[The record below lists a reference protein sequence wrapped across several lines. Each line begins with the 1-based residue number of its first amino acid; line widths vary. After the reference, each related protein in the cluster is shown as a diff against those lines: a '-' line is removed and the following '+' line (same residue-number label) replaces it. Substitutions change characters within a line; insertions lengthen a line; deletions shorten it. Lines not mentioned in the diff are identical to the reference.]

1 MTSPFRILARSAMCL
16 IALLFFGAAGLWAQ
30 DASSG
35 GVGGSMQDGGGA
47 TSGQGSSGRAGE
59 SSENSPLQVNPPSVT
74 LPTPPLP
81 LPPPLP
87 DSTPEPKDDVSPQ
100 ATPAPKPEFNPPTA
114 EQLNLPSAQPAGNPQ
129 FAPASVG
136 MPAVKLDESTPAASG
151 PGPLGAIFDWAKKLR
166 FQAALRG
173 GYDSNINSSG
183 NNAVASTFGNLNGA
197 VNYRFGSPRLLVN
210 ADLTGGI
217 TQYFNAG
224 NNQSLQGVIGLGLS
238 VEYRF
243 TPRLVLT
250 YNTATSYQQQPN
262 PGLIGTSQNQ
272 NGSYIF
278 SANSFAGAYQWS
290 DLFTTV
296 TRLNFTFNYY
306 LEQSLNQ
313 GQGFNQPG
321 FGQSFRWLVKPTTT
335 AVLDYNT
342 DLYGYAQ
349 QGNSSWGQSLAAGF
363 DHIFNPKWFWNFRGG
378 AEFRTYQNANQD
390 GTYIGPFVDSN
401 FSWAFAKASSL
412 SWVAHVG
419 TQPAGQQN
427 VSFSPAFRTGLNYS
441 QGLTAKLRF
450 NSGVFYL
457 IQYYQDSPNGPNGQL
472 IDYNQSTIQGNID
485 FSYDINRILQLAL
498 GYQYIS
504 SMCPSVPSQEYNR
517 GISYLQIKAAF

>member
-1 MTSPFRILARSAMCL
+1 M
-16 IALLFFGAAGLWAQ
+16 
-30 DASSG
+30 
-35 GVGGSMQDGGGA
+35 
-47 TSGQGSSGRAGE
+47 
-59 SSENSPLQVNPPSVT
+59 
-74 LPTPPLP
+74 
-81 LPPPLP
+81 
-87 DSTPEPKDDVSPQ
+87 
-100 ATPAPKPEFNPPTA
+100 
-114 EQLNLPSAQPAGNPQ
+114 
-129 FAPASVG
+129 
-136 MPAVKLDESTPAASG
+136 
-151 PGPLGAIFDWAKKLR
+151 FDWAKKLR

-173 GYDSNINSSG
+173 GYDDNINSSA

-224 NNQSLQGVIGLGLS
+224 NNQSLQGVVGLGLS

-250 YNTATSYQQQPN
+250 YNTATSFQQQPN

-278 SANSFAGAYQWS
+278 SANSFSGAYQWS

-296 TRLNFTFNYY
+296 TRLNYSFNYF
-306 LEQSLNQ
+306 LTQSLNNQ
-313 GQGFNQPG
+313 QGFNQPG
-321 FGQSFRWLVKPTTT
+321 IGQSFRWLVKPTTT

-349 QGNSSWGQSLAAGF
+349 QGNSSWGQSLSAGF

-378 AEFRTYQNANQD
+378 AEFRTFQNANQD
-390 GTYIGPFVDSN
+390 GTYIGPYVDSN

-412 SWVAHVG
+412 SWVAHIG

-427 VSFSPAFRTGLNYS
+427 VSFSPALRTGLNYS

-450 NSGVFYL
+450 NLGLFYL
-457 IQYYQDSPNGPNGQL
+457 LQYFQDSQNGPNGQL
-472 IDYNQSTIQGNID
+472 IDYNQSTIQGNVD
-485 FSYDINRILQLAL
+485 FAYELNRIFQLAL

-504 SMCPSVPSQEYNR
+504 SMCPSVPSQEYDR